1 MSVPLSTLCEAMN
14 QELAVNQ
21 FQDYCPNGLQV
32 EASDQVSHI
41 VTGVTACQAL
51 IDAAIERQA
60 DMLLV
65 HHGYFWKGES
75 PALVG
80 MKGRRIRHLMQHGI
94 NLVAYH
100 LPLDAHPVLGN
111 NACLAEQLGLVTET
125 GLDSSDHP
133 IGNIGILETPLTGA
147 ALAAR
152 IEQVLGRSPLHI
164 AGHEGLIRRVGWCT
178 GAAHSMLNKAA
189 DLGLDAF
196 ISGEINEPTVHLAR
210 ERGIDYFAAGHHATE
225 RYGVQALGRWLAQRF
240 DVSCEF
246 IDIDNPV

>member
-1 MSVPLSTLCEAMN
+1 MSVPLSTLCQAMD
-14 QELAVNQ
+14 QELAISQ

-32 EASDQVSHI
+32 EASEQVSHI

-51 IDAAIERQA
+51 IDAAVERQA

-75 PALVG
+75 QALVG
-80 MKGRRIRHLMQHGI
+80 MKGQRIRSLIQHQL

-111 NACLAEQLGLVTET
+111 NACLANQLGFVTEA
-125 GLDSSDHP
+125 GLDSSERP
-133 IGNIGILETPLTGA
+133 IGNIGILETPLAGE

-152 IEQVLGRSPLHI
+152 IEHVLGRTPLHI
-164 AGHEGLIRRVGWCT
+164 VGHDRPIRRVGWCT

-196 ISGEINEPTVHLAR
+196 ISGEINEPIVHLAR

-225 RYGVQALGRWLAQRF
+225 RYGVQALGLWLTQHF
-240 DVSCEF
+240 DVTCEF